1 MYDKKGNKIMLDF
14 RIETFLC
21 VCKHMNYTKAAED
34 LNITQPGVSQ
44 HIKYLESYYGDKLF
58 TYSNKIL
65 TLTPTG
71 EELKNAMLSIKH
83 DDIHLREKISERTSE
98 VTSIKLG
105 ATLTIGE
112 FLLPEKLMHYIMQNS
127 KTQIEFTIANTL
139 ELLSLL
145 EAGTID
151 FAIVEGYFEK
161 KQYEYITVSN
171 ENYIAVCGND
181 YPLESVSN
189 INELFSHRLLV
200 REDGSG
206 TKEIL
211 GRYLSEN
218 GYSFSNFSNMSI
230 INNIDVI
237 KQFLLNNYG
246 ISFMYEIAVKKELSE
261 GKLRKIDIQDFQLN
275 HEFNYIWRKNSVFAS
290 YYKGLFNSMIK

>member
-1 MYDKKGNKIMLDF
+1 MLDF

-58 TYSNKIL
+58 AYSNKIL
-65 TLTPTG
+65 TLTPAG

-83 DDIHLREKISERTSE
+83 DDVHLRKKISDRASE
-98 VTSIKLG
+98 VTSIKFG

-112 FLLPEKLMHYIMQNS
+112 FMLSEKLMNYLKQNP
-127 KTQIEFTIANTL
+127 KIQIEFIIADTL

-151 FAIVEGYFEK
+151 FAIIEGYFEK
-161 KQYEYITVSN
+161 SQYEYITVSN

-181 YPLESVSN
+181 YPLNSVN
-189 INELFSHRLLV
+189 NFDELFSHRLLV

-211 GRYLSEN
+211 ERYLSEN
-218 GYSFSNFSNMSI
+218 GYSFANFSNMSI
-230 INNIDVI
+230 ISSIGVI
-237 KQFLLNNYG
+237 KQFLLNNCG

-261 GKLRKIDIQDFQLN
+261 GTLRKLDLQDFNLC
-275 HEFNYIWRKNSVFAS
+275 HEFNYIWRKNSVFTD
-290 YYKGLFNSMIK
+290 YYKTLFNSLIK

>member
-1 MYDKKGNKIMLDF
+1 MLDF

-21 VCKHMNYTKAAED
+21 VCKHMNYTKAAEE

-44 HIKYLESYYGDKLF
+44 HIKYLENYYGDKLF

-65 TLTPTG
+65 TLTRTG

-83 DDIHLREKISERTSE
+83 DNLHLKKKISEQAAE
-98 VTSIKLG
+98 VNSIKFG

-112 FLLPEKLMHYIMQNS
+112 FMLPKNLIQFIKQNS
-127 KTQIEFTIANTL
+127 KTQIDFMIANTH

-145 EAGTID
+145 EDGNID
-151 FAIVEGYFEK
+151 FAIIEGYFPK
-161 KQYEYITVSN
+161 NQYEFITVSD
-171 ENYIAVCGND
+171 ENYIAVCGNNYHLD
-181 YPLESVSN
+181 SVSN
-189 INELFSHRLLV
+189 FEELFSHNLLV

-211 GRYLSEN
+211 TRYLSEN
-218 GYSFSNFSNMSI
+218 GYSLENFQKTSTISSI
-230 INNIDVI
+230 HVI
-237 KQFLLNNYG
+237 KQLLENNCG

-261 GKLRKIDIQDFQLN
+261 GILRQINIPKFHLF
-275 HEFNYIWRKNSVFAS
+275 HEFNYIWRKNSVFS
-290 YYKGLFNSMIK
+290 NYYKNLFYSLIK